1 MNDSSKL
8 KIKISSKKIKA
19 RVEQIGC
26 QLSQEYEGENP
37 VFLGVLNGSFM
48 FLSDLMRALSIECEV
63 SFIQLKSYD
72 GKKSTGIVDVVQD
85 FNVNFKNRHIV
96 IIEDIIETG
105 NTLKFLLNK
114 MKETPTKSIKI
125 VTLLIKNFVILKTFL
140 MSHIDFKPDFKN
152 SSFLSLV
159 YFLSAKI
166 YQHNFWY
173 NSCSS
178 YVSY

>member
-19 RVEQIGC
+19 RVEQIGRE
-26 QLSQEYEGENP
+26 LSQEYEGKNP

-72 GKKSTGIVDVVQD
+72 GKKSTGSVDIIQD

-114 MKETPTKSIKI
+114 MKGIPTKSIKI
-125 VTLLIKNFVILKTFL
+125 VTLLIKNIDTPFEFTIDHIGFEISQEFVVGYGL
-140 MSHIDFKPDFKN
+140 D
-152 SSFLSLV
+152 
-159 YFLSAKI
+159 
-166 YQHNFWY
+166 Y
-173 NSCSS
+173 NKKFRHLDSIH
-178 YVSY
+178 VLEQL